1 MPPSVRVIVM
11 VIVVMVIVMVVMV
24 VMSRLYVHVPI
35 VMPEAADQE

>member
-1 MPPSVRVIVM
+1 MMIVV
-11 VIVVMVIVMVVMV
+11 VIVVMVIVMV